1 MTEQE
6 DLIEDLIWIR
16 QRIRNC
22 RGAIE
27 SGQMT
32 DKDVRGGLLRVGDR
46 LDGIIARLGA
56 AVSGVGGSHE

>member
-1 MTEQE
+1 MTKKE
-6 DLIEDLIWIR
+6 DLIEDLTWIR

-32 DKDVRGGLLRVGDR
+32 DKDVHGGLSRVGDR
-46 LDGIIARLGA
+46 LNDIIARLRLA
-56 AVSGVGGSHE
+56 EE